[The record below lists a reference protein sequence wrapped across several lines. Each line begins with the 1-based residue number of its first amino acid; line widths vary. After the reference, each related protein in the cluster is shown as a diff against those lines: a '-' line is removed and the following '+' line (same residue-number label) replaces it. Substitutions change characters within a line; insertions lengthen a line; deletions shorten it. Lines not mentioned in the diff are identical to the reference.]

1 MRRNIAPMAALV
13 LAATPTAVP
22 AQTMNVQSLMNDG
35 YTIAGVTSPPA
46 GGAGV
51 FLQKGNAL
59 VFCFVTEKPGSA
71 ALDTQYCK
79 PVK

>member
-1 MRRNIAPMAALV
+1 MRRNIAPLAVSV
-13 LAATPTAVP
+13 LAATQTAVS
-22 AQTMNVQSLMNDG
+22 AQTMNVQSLMDNG
-35 YTIAGVTSPPA
+35 YTIAGITQPPS

-59 VFCFVTEKPGSA
+59 VVCFVAEKPGSA
-71 ALDTQYCK
+71 SVDTQYCK

>member
-1 MRRNIAPMAALV
+1 
-13 LAATPTAVP
+13 
-22 AQTMNVQSLMNDG
+22 MNAQSLMGDG
-35 YTIAGVTSPPA
+35 YTVAGIVQSPA

-59 VFCFVTEKPGSA
+59 VFCYVTEKPGSA
-71 ALDTQYCK
+71 SLDTQYCK

>member
-1 MRRNIAPMAALV
+1 MKPNIVTLAV
-13 LAATPTAVP
+13 LALNAAQTAVS
-22 AQTMNVQSLMNDG
+22 AQTMNVKSLMGDG
-35 YTIAGVTSPPA
+35 YTIAGVMTSSA

>member
-1 MRRNIAPMAALV
+1 MTTHIAPLAILA
-13 LAATPTAVP
+13 LAATQTGVS
-22 AQTMNVQSLMNDG
+22 AQTVSVQSLLGDG
-35 YTIAGVTSPPA
+35 YTVAGFTSPPV

-59 VFCFVTEKPGSA
+59 VFCFVSEKPGSA

>member
-1 MRRNIAPMAALV
+1 MRRNVAPLAVLV
-13 LAATPTAVP
+13 LAVMQTAVS
-22 AQTMNVQSLMNDG
+22 AQTMNVKSLMGDG
-35 YTIAGVTSPPA
+35 YTIAGVMTSSA

-59 VFCFVTEKPGSA
+59 VFCFVAEKPGSA
-71 ALDTQYCK
+71 SVDTQYCK

>member
-1 MRRNIAPMAALV
+1 MTTAAPLAV
-13 LAATPTAVP
+13 LLLTATQTAIS
-22 AQTMNVQSLMNDG
+22 AQTTNVQSLLGDG
-35 YTIAGVTSPPA
+35 YMVAGIVQSLA

-59 VFCFVTEKPGSA
+59 VYCYVTEKPGSA

>member
-1 MRRNIAPMAALV
+1 MRNLAPLAALA
-13 LAATPTAVP
+13 LAAAQTAAS
-22 AQTMNVQSLMNDG
+22 AQTMNVQSLMDNG
-35 YTIAGVTSPPA
+35 YTIAGITQPPS

-59 VFCFVTEKPGSA
+59 VFCFVAETPDSPTVATK
-71 ALDTQYCK
+71 YCK